1 MPGQTALDDSAI
13 VERAK
18 NNLQRALNSTE
29 TVAIPQSDAR
39 WLAYSQWA
47 RQEIP
52 LLRTVNE
59 AVAFAQLRFGFES
72 RATTRLR
79 HRARLKAI
87 REKLRREFPH
97 ADDHT
102 TAFTESQFSARNTC
116 LMSDGRLVSS
126 QLLNLVRFHLTAV
139 AHTPPA
145 DTVCEIGGGYGAP
158 ARIWMTSPVRRPKK
172 YIIVDL
178 PESLFFAEVFL
189 RAHFGDRV
197 SNVAETQHFD
207 SAQIVLCAV
216 PLISRLSQSP
226 VDLVINTWSMQEM
239 SDQWIDFYM
248 NWLDN
253 SGARFFYSFN
263 AICRPIDQL
272 GEVVNSYSPRPFSNW
287 VGRMIGQPED
297 GGWQGHAVFERGATA
312 STRAA
317 AMTLFDSLCLGP
329 ISLAKLPRMI
339 DCLRQIEDVRR
350 TFVLLTRAI
359 ADLDPIIPKEFEYFC
374 ERIKDSAQ
382 LTPKEREAVLA
393 CSSQIAARR
402 ARGREFYL
410 PGFISA
416 ATGAPVYRHWRTRAS
431 WLLAKTARTFRRA
444 VPR

>member
-1 MPGQTALDDSAI
+1 MPPCQRLRTSNRELKKIDDRIFTTRPGAATRTGAKIFAVVQSPLRTMSVHPESRHSPNRLTRPLCARLIAAPRLWRSTFVECCPPPFGRFLRNHARALLEQRSLRDSDQLMMSLPPKYNVRRTQMPGQTALDDSAI

-72 RATTRLR
+72 RATTHLR

-207 SAQIVLCAV
+207 LH
-216 PLISRLSQSP
+216 R
-226 VDLVINTWSMQEM
+226 
-239 SDQWIDFYM
+239 
-248 NWLDN
+248 
-253 SGARFFYSFN
+253 
-263 AICRPIDQL
+263 
-272 GEVVNSYSPRPFSNW
+272 SYSVLFHLS
-287 VGRMIGQPED
+287 
-297 GGWQGHAVFERGATA
+297 AVYLSRRSIWS
-312 STRAA
+312 ST
-317 AMTLFDSLCLGP
+317 LGP
-329 ISLAKLPRMI
+329 CRK
-339 DCLRQIEDVRR
+339 
-350 TFVLLTRAI
+350 
-359 ADLDPIIPKEFEYFC
+359 
-374 ERIKDSAQ
+374 
-382 LTPKEREAVLA
+382 
-393 CSSQIAARR
+393 
-402 ARGREFYL
+402 
-410 PGFISA
+410 
-416 ATGAPVYRHWRTRAS
+416 
-431 WLLAKTARTFRRA
+431 
-444 VPR
+444 